1 MLDTMILGRL
11 MLGAPLIHTD
21 ATDDDG
27 DSPPDTP
34 VGHNLTGQI
43 LGTGD
48 RSGLHVRCYDTA
60 TGALLLSLTTD
71 ADGHWS
77 GQLDH
82 PDPFTLLITDPSH
95 QHSPVVRGPYRLTQD
110 S

>member
-1 MLDTMILGRL
+1 MPILTESGQPILDESGQNLL
-11 MLGAPLIHTD
+11 PED
-21 ATDDDG
+21 E
-27 DSPPDTP
+27 TP
-34 VGHNLTGQI
+34 TTTPTGNLRGQV

-48 RSGLHVRCYDTA
+48 RSGLDVRCYDTA
-60 TGALLLSLTTD
+60 TGALLLSLTTE
-71 ADGHWS
+71 AQGHWS

-95 QHSPVVRGPYRLTQD
+95 QHSPVVRGPFRLTQD